1 MKAGY
6 ILTEG
11 AAARIELREAAVPEP
26 KANEVLVR
34 VRASSMNRGELF
46 VGVGAYGRGAS
57 GARPAGSEA
66 AGEVERL
73 GPGVVGF
80 ARGERVMGRCKGGFA
95 EYALF
100 DSRELMRVPDRLSW
114 EEAAAIPI
122 TFLVAYDMLVAQG
135 RVRAGEWVLIT
146 AATSGVG
153 VACVQMAHALGAKT
167 IGTSGSEAKL
177 ERLKALG
184 LDVAVRTREGNFVEE
199 VLRVTD
205 GKGADVVVNNVGGS
219 VFPACQAVLAY
230 RGRFATVGYVDGVM
244 KSEIDIE
251 ALHTRRQTLFGVSN
265 RLRTA
270 EERAETVRGFVA
282 DILPKIALG
291 VIRPVIDRV
300 YGFDELAA
308 AKQYMESNAHFG
320 KIAVRIP

>member
-6 ILTEG
+6 IVTEG
-11 AAARIELREAAVPEP
+11 SAARIEVREAPIPEP
-26 KANEVLVR
+26 KTNEVLVR

-73 GPGVVGF
+73 GEGVAGF
-80 ARGERVMGRCKGGFA
+80 TPGERVMGRCKGGFA
-95 EYALF
+95 EHALF
-100 DSRELMRVPDRLSW
+100 DARELMRVPDRLSW
-114 EEAAAIPI
+114 EEAASIPI
-122 TFLVAYDMLVAQG
+122 VFLVAYDMLVVNG
-135 RVRAGEWVLIT
+135 RLRPGEWVLIT

-153 VACVQMAHALGAKT
+153 VACVQIVKALGARS

-177 ERLKALG
+177 ARLRALG
-184 LDVAVRTREGNFVEE
+184 VDVGVRTREGNFVEE
-199 VLRVTD
+199 VMRATD
-205 GKGADVVVNNVGGS
+205 GRGADLVVNNVGGS
-219 VFPACQAVLAY
+219 VFPACQAVLGY

-244 KSEIDIE
+244 RTELDIE
-251 ALHTRRQTLFGVSN
+251 ALHTKRQHFFGVSN

-282 DILPKIALG
+282 DLLPTIGAG
-291 VIRPVIDRV
+291 AIRPVIERV
-300 YGFDELAA
+300 FDLDDLPA
-308 AKQYMESNAHFG
+308 AKQYMESNAHLG
-320 KIAVRIP
+320 KIAVRVA

>member
-1 MKAGY
+1 MRAGY
-6 ILTEG
+6 LVTEG
-11 AAARIELREAAVPEP
+11 SAARIELREAAVPEP

-73 GPGVVGF
+73 GPGVSGF

-95 EYALF
+95 EYAVF
-100 DSRELMRVPDRLSW
+100 DSRELMRVPERLSW

-122 TFLVAYDMLVAQG
+122 VFLVAYDMLVAQG
-135 RVRAGEWVLIT
+135 RLRAGEWLLVT

-153 VACVQMAHALGAKT
+153 VACVQTGHALGAKT
-167 IGTSGSEAKL
+167 IGTSGSAPKL

-205 GKGADVVVNNVGGS
+205 GKGADLVVNNVGGS
-219 VFPACQAVLAY
+219 VFPACQAALAY
-230 RGRFATVGYVDGVM
+230 KGRFATVGYVDGVM
-244 KSEIDIE
+244 RSEIDIE
-251 ALHTRRQTLFGVSN
+251 ALHTKRQTLFGVSN
-265 RLRTA
+265 RLRTP

-282 DILPKIALG
+282 DVLPKIALG

-320 KIAVRIP
+320 KIAVRVP